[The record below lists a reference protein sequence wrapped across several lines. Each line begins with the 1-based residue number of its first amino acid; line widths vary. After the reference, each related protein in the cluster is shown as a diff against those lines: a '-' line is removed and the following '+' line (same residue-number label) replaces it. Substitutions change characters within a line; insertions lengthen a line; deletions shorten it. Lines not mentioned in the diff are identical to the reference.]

1 MAWHGGRRTAHALAL
16 AALCWTGLAGG
27 LTTAAWS
34 AEVPWDEATP
44 QQAPQQAP
52 RQAEEKAEEKGEA
65 KAADTTSRGG
75 QVLKTGWWWVA
86 NQPPAETGLV
96 AYPQQSPPNIPAGH
110 LPVAASGGEPDKVT
124 AVELVLDAKP
134 GSSVTTAKVV
144 LTESGATGANV
155 NAEAAKIVACP
166 VTDGFWADG
175 TAARWD
181 ARPAYD
187 CDAAQAAGTRDDKG
201 RWTFDLTGLATS
213 WLADGATGSPSF
225 ALVEAVDAPES
236 FQVTFAPVAEN
247 GIVYTGK
254 YGPPVAGSVPLTG
267 STGTTGPMA
276 VGGGAASSG
285 FGSSGAGSTGSL
297 SSGSLGST
305 GDVPLATT
313 PTDPGATAETTDP
326 VTTATTPVAAPAA
339 VQPWYG
345 GLPKAAFL
353 LVPFALG
360 LAYLAMLALGPDA
373 QPTTTTSGHGV
384 SRALDRLRQAGTQAL
399 AGVRR

>member
-1 MAWHGGRRTAHALAL
+1 MATLGGRRTAHALAL

-27 LTTAAWS
+27 AATTAWAV
-34 AEVPWDEATP
+34 ELPQDEAS
-44 QQAPQQAP
+44 QQADDA
-52 RQAEEKAEEKGEA
+52 R
-65 KAADTTSRGG
+65 ADKDADKDEDTKSRGG

-96 AYPQQSPPNIPAGH
+96 AYPQQSPPNVPAGH
-110 LPVAASGGEPDKVT
+110 LPVAASAGEPDKVT
-124 AVELVLDAKP
+124 AVELALDAKP

-144 LTESGATGANV
+144 LTESDAGGANV

-175 TAARWD
+175 TAARWE

-213 WLADGATGSPSF
+213 WLAEGATGSPSF

-254 YGPPVAGSVPLTG
+254 YGPPVAGPVPLTG
-267 STGTTGPMA
+267 ATGTGPLA

-285 FGSSGAGSTGSL
+285 FGSAGAGSTGSL

-305 GDVPLATT
+305 GDVPLAA
-313 PTDPGATAETTDP
+313 PPSDPGATAETTDP
-326 VTTATTPVAAPAA
+326 VTAATTPVAAPAV

-345 GLPKAAFL
+345 GLPKATFL

-373 QPTTTTSGHGV
+373 QPTTPSTSRHGV
-384 SRALDRLRQAGTQAL
+384 SRALDRLRQAGTSAL

>member
-1 MAWHGGRRTAHALAL
+1 MAWLGARRTAHALAL

-27 LTTAAWS
+27 LTTAAWA
-34 AEVPWDEATP
+34 AED
-44 QQAPQQAP
+44 
-52 RQAEEKAEEKGEA
+52 AEDA
-65 KAADTTSRGG
+65 KEADTKSRGG

-110 LPVAASGGEPDKVT
+110 LPVAASAGEPDKVT

-134 GSSVTTAKVV
+134 GASVTTAKVV
-144 LTESGATGANV
+144 LTESDAAGATV
-155 NAEAAKIVACP
+155 NAEAAKIIACP

-201 RWTFDLTGLATS
+201 RWTFDLTGLASS
-213 WLADGATGSPSF
+213 WLAEGATGSPSF

-254 YGPPVAGSVPLTG
+254 YGAPVGGGTAPITG
-267 STGTTGPMA
+267 PTSSTGGVA
-276 VGGGAASSG
+276 VGGGAAGGG
-285 FGSSGAGSTGSL
+285 FGAGDSGSTGSL
-297 SSGSLGST
+297 TTGSLDAGTS
-305 GDVPLATT
+305 GDVPLDAA
-313 PTDPGATAETTDP
+313 PAEQGATAETTDP
-326 VTTATTPVAAPAA
+326 VTAQTTPVAAPAI
-339 VQPWYG
+339 VPSWYSG
-345 GLPKAAFL
+345 MPKAAFL

-373 QPTTTTSGHGV
+373 QPTTTTSRHGV

>member
-1 MAWHGGRRTAHALAL
+1 MAWLGARRTAHTLAL

-27 LTTAAWS
+27 VTTAAWA
-34 AEVPWDEATP
+34 AEGAKDE
-44 QQAPQQAP
+44 
-52 RQAEEKAEEKGEA
+52 
-65 KAADTTSRGG
+65 DTKSRGG

-110 LPVAASGGEPDKVT
+110 LPVAASAGEQDKVT

-134 GSSVTTAKVV
+134 GASVTTAKVV
-144 LTESGATGANV
+144 LTESDASGANV
-155 NAEAAKIVACP
+155 NAEAAKIIACP

-201 RWTFDLTGLATS
+201 RWTFDLTGLASS
-213 WLADGATGSPSF
+213 WLAEGATGSPSF

-254 YGPPVAGSVPLTG
+254 YGAAIGGGTAPLTG
-267 STGTTGPMA
+267 ATGATGGVA
-276 VGGGAASSG
+276 VGGGAAGGG
-285 FGSSGAGSTGSL
+285 FGSGDAGSTGSL
-297 SSGSLGST
+297 STGSLDAGTS
-305 GDVPLATT
+305 GDVPLDAA
-313 PTDPGATAETTDP
+313 PAEESATAETTDP
-326 VTTATTPVAAPAA
+326 VTAQTTPVAAPAI
-339 VQPWYG
+339 VPSWYSG
-345 GLPKAAFL
+345 MPKAAFL

-373 QPTTTTSGHGV
+373 QPTTTTSRHGV

>member
-1 MAWHGGRRTAHALAL
+1 MSRLGARRTALTLAL
-16 AALCWTGLAGG
+16 AALCWAGLAGG
-27 LTTAAWS
+27 VTTAAWS
-34 AEVPWDEATP
+34 VQVPQEETQQEQDEDKDAE
-44 QQAPQQAP
+44 
-52 RQAEEKAEEKGEA
+52 
-65 KAADTTSRGG
+65 ADTASRGG
-75 QVLKTGWWWVA
+75 QVLKSGWWWVA

-96 AYPQQSPPNIPAGH
+96 AFPQQSPPNIPPGH

-144 LTESGATGANV
+144 LTESDASGANV
-155 NAEAAKIVACP
+155 NAEAAKIIACP

-175 TAARWD
+175 AAARWD

-187 CDAAQAAGTRDDKG
+187 CDAAQAAGTRDDQG
-201 RWTFDLTGLATS
+201 RWTFDLTGLAST
-213 WLADGATGSPSF
+213 WLAEGATGSPSF

-247 GIVYTGK
+247 GIVFTGR
-254 YGPPVAGSVPLTG
+254 YGPPISGTLPPPVSTGSSGSV
-267 STGTTGPMA
+267 A
-276 VGGGAASSG
+276 VGGGSVGSG

-297 SSGSLGST
+297 SSGSLGGT
-305 GDVPLATT
+305 GDVPLDAA
-313 PTDPGATAETTDP
+313 PSDPGTTAETTDP
-326 VTTATTPVAAPAA
+326 VAPATTPVAAPA
-339 VQPWYG
+339 VVPNWYS
-345 GLPKAAFL
+345 GLPKATFL

-373 QPTTTTSGHGV
+373 QPVTTTSRHGV
-384 SRALDRLRQAGTQAL
+384 SRALDRLREAGTQAL

>member
-1 MAWHGGRRTAHALAL
+1 MATLGGRRTAHALAL

-27 LTTAAWS
+27 AATTAWAV
-34 AEVPWDEATP
+34 ELPQDEAS
-44 QQAPQQAP
+44 QQAEDA
-52 RQAEEKAEEKGEA
+52 R
-65 KAADTTSRGG
+65 ADKDADKDEDTKSRGG

-96 AYPQQSPPNIPAGH
+96 AYPQQSPPNVPAGH
-110 LPVAASGGEPDKVT
+110 LPVAASAGEPDKVT
-124 AVELVLDAKP
+124 AVELALDAKP

-144 LTESGATGANV
+144 LTESDAGGANV

-175 TAARWD
+175 TAARWE

-213 WLADGATGSPSF
+213 WLAEGATGSPSF

-254 YGPPVAGSVPLTG
+254 YGPPVAGPVPLTG
-267 STGTTGPMA
+267 ATGTGPLA

-285 FGSSGAGSTGSL
+285 FGSAGAGSTGSL

-305 GDVPLATT
+305 GDVPLAA
-313 PTDPGATAETTDP
+313 PPSDPGATAETTDP
-326 VTTATTPVAAPAA
+326 VTAATTPVAAPAV

-345 GLPKAAFL
+345 GLPKATFL

-373 QPTTTTSGHGV
+373 QPTTPSTSRHGV
-384 SRALDRLRQAGTQAL
+384 SRALDRLRQAGTSAL

>member
-1 MAWHGGRRTAHALAL
+1 MAWLGARRTAHTLAL

-27 LTTAAWS
+27 GVTTAAWA
-34 AEVPWDEATP
+34 AED
-44 QQAPQQAP
+44 
-52 RQAEEKAEEKGEA
+52 AED
-65 KAADTTSRGG
+65 ADTKSRGG

-110 LPVAASGGEPDKVT
+110 LPVAASAGEADKVT

-134 GSSVTTAKVV
+134 GASVTTAKVV
-144 LTESGATGANV
+144 LTESDATGANM
-155 NAEAAKIVACP
+155 NAEAAKIIACP

-201 RWTFDLTGLATS
+201 RWTFDLTGLASS
-213 WLADGATGSPSF
+213 WLAEGATGSPSF

-236 FQVTFAPVAEN
+236 FQVTFAPVADN

-254 YGPPVAGSVPLTG
+254 YGAAIGAGTAPLTGATG
-267 STGTTGPMA
+267 STGGVP
-276 VGGGAASSG
+276 VGGGAAGGG
-285 FGSSGAGSTGSL
+285 FGSGDTGSGGSLSTGSL
-297 SSGSLGST
+297 DAGTS
-305 GDVPLATT
+305 GDVPLDAA
-313 PTDPGATAETTDP
+313 PAEEGATAETTDP
-326 VTTATTPVAAPAA
+326 VTAQTTPVAAPA
-339 VQPWYG
+339 VVPTWYS

-373 QPTTTTSGHGV
+373 QPTTTTSRHGV

>member
-1 MAWHGGRRTAHALAL
+1 MTRQGGRRTAHALVL

-27 LTTAAWS
+27 VTTAAW
-34 AEVPWDEATP
+34 AAPVPQDEIQPA
-44 QQAPQQAP
+44 
-52 RQAEEKAEEKGEA
+52 AEEKAAGEKKDAE
-65 KAADTTSRGG
+65 TESRGG

-96 AYPQQSPPNIPAGH
+96 AYPQQSPPNIPAGS
-110 LPVAASGGEPDKVT
+110 LPVAASGGEPDKVA
-124 AVELVLDAKP
+124 AVELTLDAKP
-134 GSSVTTAKVV
+134 GAAVRKAKVV
-144 LTESGATGANV
+144 LTESGAPGANV
-155 NAEAAKIVACP
+155 NAAAAKIVACP

-187 CDAAQAAGTRDDKG
+187 CDSAQAAGTRDDKG
-201 RWTFDLTGLATS
+201 RWTFDLTGLAS
-213 WLADGATGSPSF
+213 GWLAEGATGSPSF

-247 GIVYTGK
+247 GIVYTGS
-254 YGPPVAGSVPLTG
+254 YGPPVGGALPPPT
-267 STGTTGPMA
+267 STGPTGPTGPVA
-276 VGGGAASSG
+276 VGGGAATSG
-285 FGSSGAGSTGSL
+285 FGSGGSTGSL
-297 SSGSLGST
+297 SSGSLGTGST
-305 GDVPLATT
+305 GDVPLSAPPADT
-313 PTDPGATAETTDP
+313 GATAETTDP
-326 VTTATTPVAAPAA
+326 VAPATTPVAAPAV

-373 QPTTTTSGHGV
+373 QPTPTTTSRHGV

-399 AGVRR
+399 AGARR

>member
-1 MAWHGGRRTAHALAL
+1 MATLGGRRTVHALAL

-27 LTTAAWS
+27 AATTAWAV
-34 AEVPWDEATP
+34 ELPQDEAS
-44 QQAPQQAP
+44 QQAEDA
-52 RQAEEKAEEKGEA
+52 R
-65 KAADTTSRGG
+65 ADKDADKDEDTKSRGG

-96 AYPQQSPPNIPAGH
+96 AYPQQSPPNVPAGH
-110 LPVAASGGEPDKVT
+110 LPVAASAGEPDKVT
-124 AVELVLDAKP
+124 AVELALDAKP

-144 LTESGATGANV
+144 LTESDAGGANV
-155 NAEAAKIVACP
+155 NTEAAKIVACP

-175 TAARWD
+175 TAARWE

-213 WLADGATGSPSF
+213 WLAEGATGSPSF

-254 YGPPVAGSVPLTG
+254 YGPPVAGPVPLTG
-267 STGTTGPMA
+267 ATGTGPLA

-285 FGSSGAGSTGSL
+285 FGSAGAGSTGSL

-305 GDVPLATT
+305 GDVPLAA
-313 PTDPGATAETTDP
+313 PPSDPGATAETTDP
-326 VTTATTPVAAPAA
+326 VTAATTPVAAPAV

-345 GLPKAAFL
+345 GLPKATFL

-373 QPTTTTSGHGV
+373 QPTTTSTSRHGV
-384 SRALDRLRQAGTQAL
+384 SRALDRLRQAGTSAL

>member
-1 MAWHGGRRTAHALAL
+1 MATLGARRTAHALAL

-27 LTTAAWS
+27 TTTAAWS
-34 AEVPWDEATP
+34 VELPQEAASEAPAQDEKA
-44 QQAPQQAP
+44 AD
-52 RQAEEKAEEKGEA
+52 EKAEAEKD
-65 KAADTTSRGG
+65 ADTKSRGG

-96 AYPQQSPPNIPAGH
+96 AYPQQSPPNVPAGH
-110 LPVAASGGEPDKVT
+110 LPVAASAGEPDKVT
-124 AVELVLDAKP
+124 AVELTLDAKP

-144 LTESGATGANV
+144 LTESDAPGANA
-155 NAEAAKIVACP
+155 NAEAAKIIACP

-201 RWTFDLTGLATS
+201 RWTFDLTGIASS
-213 WLADGATGSPSF
+213 WLAEGATGSPSF

-254 YGPPVAGSVPLTG
+254 YGPPVSGALPPPAAVGGSGPLAAGGSSASSGGGFG
-267 STGTTGPMA
+267 STGT
-276 VGGGAASSG
+276 
-285 FGSSGAGSTGSL
+285 GSGSL
-297 SSGSLGST
+297 SSGSLGT
-305 GDVPLATT
+305 GGDVPLDAA
-313 PTDPGATAETTDP
+313 PADPGATAETTEP
-326 VTTATTPVAAPAA
+326 VTAATTPVAAPAVVPA
-339 VQPWYG
+339 WYS

-373 QPTTTTSGHGV
+373 QPTTTTSRHGV
-384 SRALDRLRQAGTQAL
+384 SRALDRFRQAGTQAL

>member
-1 MAWHGGRRTAHALAL
+1 MATLGRRRTAHARAALAL
-16 AALCWTGLAGG
+16 VLTGLIWIGLVGG
-27 LTTAAWS
+27 AATAA
-34 AEVPWDEATP
+34 
-44 QQAPQQAP
+44 
-52 RQAEEKAEEKGEA
+52 EEESSEKE
-65 KAADTTSRGG
+65 ADTASRGG
-75 QVLKTGWWWVA
+75 EILKTGWWWVA

-110 LPVAASGGEPDKVT
+110 LPVAASAGEPDKIT

-144 LTESGATGANV
+144 LTESTAPGANA
-155 NAEAAKIVACP
+155 NAEAAKIIACP

-175 TAARWD
+175 SAARWD
-181 ARPAYD
+181 AKPAFD

-201 RWTFDLTGLATS
+201 RWTFDLTGIASS
-213 WLADGATGSPSF
+213 WLAEGATGSPSF

-236 FQVTFAPVAEN
+236 FQVTFAPVADG

-254 YGPPVAGSVPLTG
+254 YGPPMSGALPPPTAVGPTGPVAVGG
-267 STGTTGPMA
+267 STGT
-276 VGGGAASSG
+276 G
-285 FGSSGAGSTGSL
+285 FGSTGSSGGSL
-297 SSGSLGST
+297 SSGSLGSSSA
-305 GDVPLATT
+305 DVPLAAPTT
-313 PTDPGATAETTDP
+313 EEGATAETTDP
-326 VTTATTPVAAPAA
+326 VSPATTPVAAPAVIPA
-339 VQPWYG
+339 WYS
-345 GLPKAAFL
+345 GLPKGTFL

-373 QPTTTTSGHGV
+373 QPTPTTTTRHGV

>member
-1 MAWHGGRRTAHALAL
+1 MAWLGGRRTAHALAL
-16 AALCWTGLAGG
+16 VALCWTGLAGG
-27 LTTAAWS
+27 AAS
-34 AEVPWDEATP
+34 AWAVEVPQDEAE
-44 QQAPQQAP
+44 QQEQD
-52 RQAEEKAEEKGEA
+52 KAED
-65 KAADTTSRGG
+65 ADTKSRGG

-144 LTESGATGANV
+144 LTESAAPGANV
-155 NAEAAKIVACP
+155 NAETAKIVACP

-201 RWTFDLTGLATS
+201 RWTFDLTGIASS
-213 WLADGATGSPSF
+213 WLAEGATGSPSF

-254 YGPPVAGSVPLTG
+254 YGPPVGGSVPLPG
-267 STGTTGPMA
+267 PTGTTGGVA
-276 VGGGAASSG
+276 AGGGTASSG

-297 SSGSLGST
+297 SSGSLGG
-305 GDVPLATT
+305 GDVPLAASPADAGT
-313 PTDPGATAETTDP
+313 ATAETTDP
-326 VTTATTPVAAPAA
+326 VTAATAPVAAPAV

-373 QPTTTTSGHGV
+373 QPTTTTTRHGV

-399 AGVRR
+399 AGARR

>member
-34 AEVPWDEATP
+34 AEVPRDEATP
-44 QQAPQQAP
+44 QQ
-52 RQAEEKAEEKGEA
+52 AEEKGEA
-65 KAADTTSRGG
+65 KAADTKSRGG

-134 GSSVTTAKVV
+134 GSSVTSAKVV
-144 LTESGATGANV
+144 LTESAAPGANV
-155 NAEAAKIVACP
+155 NAEAAKIIACP

-201 RWTFDLTGLATS
+201 RWTFDLTGLASS
-213 WLADGATGSPSF
+213 WLAEGATGSPSF

-236 FQVTFAPVAEN
+236 FQVTFAPVAED

-254 YGPPVAGSVPLTG
+254 YGPPVGGALPPPTAVGP
-267 STGTTGPMA
+267 TGPVA

-285 FGSSGAGSTGSL
+285 FGSGAGSTGSL
-297 SSGSLGST
+297 SSGSLGSA

-326 VTTATTPVAAPAA
+326 VTTATAPVAAPA
-339 VQPWYG
+339 VIQPWYG
-345 GLPKAAFL
+345 GLPKATFL

-373 QPTTTTSGHGV
+373 QPTTTTSRHGV